1 MTSIIPNNGV
11 KTATYAIPTVVAN
24 NIVTFSIDI
33 SSNPSQ
39 TRDLKSYIISSTP
52 NLVPIIMNV
61 QTDLIEVRLRN
72 VANSQVSGASITVF
86 YA

>member
-1 MTSIIPNNGV
+1 MTSIIPSNGV
-11 KTATYAIPTVVAN
+11 KTATYAIPTVSEN
-24 NIVTFSIDI
+24 GIVTFEIDI
-33 SSNPSQ
+33 SSNPSK
-39 TRDLKSYIISSTP
+39 TRALKSYIISSTP

-61 QTDLIEVRLRN
+61 QTNIIEVRLRN